1 MKLDYDAISPITGN
15 ECVIVEADQK
25 TNINSYMCMES
36 GYTTTDNFIIDSDH
50 VHEYENQI
58 SDLMKSVKFIDE
70 ELGLVWYPAF
80 LNIPGVGML
89 YCSGKSQR
97 TMRWEVASTV
107 EIVGEERL
115 KFPIPGKEG
124 EYFTSKLDTDNAQV
138 FKKHEFETA
147 LDHFYSLVNKVYAQ

>member
-25 TNINSYMCMES
+25 TS
-36 GYTTTDNFIIDSDH
+36 IIT
-50 VHEYENQI
+50 I
-58 SDLMKSVKFIDE
+58 S
-70 ELGLVWYPAF
+70 F

-138 FKKHEFETA
+138 FKKHEFENA